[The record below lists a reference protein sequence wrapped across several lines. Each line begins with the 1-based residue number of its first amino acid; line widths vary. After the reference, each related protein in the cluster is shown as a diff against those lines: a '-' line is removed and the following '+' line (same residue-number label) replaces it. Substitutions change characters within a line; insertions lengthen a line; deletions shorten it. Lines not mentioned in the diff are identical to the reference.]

1 MLHRAGAFTFNEFGR
16 SSRSTQPTR
25 LIRICALRAGGGVE
39 IDKFVCVTWELS
51 NTEAT
56 QLNLRNSCIIVF

>member
-1 MLHRAGAFTFNEFGR
+1 MLHRANAFTLYEFGK

-25 LIRICALRAGGGVE
+25 LIRICAFRAGGGVE
-39 IDKFVCVTWELS
+39 IDKFLCVTWELY

-56 QLNLRNSCIIVF
+56 QLNLRNSCIVVF